1 MSSIGRPIRWVLAR
15 AAIVAGLLLASG
27 LTDATA
33 GPDNARSPQPS
44 SHAKLVVGRIK
55 SVTIVNVS
63 PDPDCTDYGNDS
75 DHQSNLRLGDDS
87 GYGDNPRC
95 YKYPDPP
102 KYVPPKP
109 HRPPKRHIPPI
120 VPPRACQ
127 GTVPNVIGRTE
138 DQAREAV
145 AAAGLTA
152 GSARQGNNRVVRQV
166 PVAGTVV
173 QCGWVVTMIVDQPA
187 PPPPAPPRPLPPVE
201 LPPADPPPAF
211 VMPSPLPVVPPA
223 APVPRMEPIPWFW
236 PVIIA
241 LLGLSAAL
249 LVGLLLLV
257 AARAW
262 KGPKWV
268 RAHVRAVAGVAPDVG
283 VEVMESPAD
292 HSAPPCVVRLEPHA
306 DSGTQTLEE
315 VH

>member
-1 MSSIGRPIRWVLAR
+1 MSSIGRPVRRVLAV
-15 AAIVAGLLLASG
+15 AAIVAGMLLGFG

-33 GPDNARSPQPS
+33 GPDNARAPKPTA
-44 SHAKLVVGRIK
+44 HANLVLGRIQ

-63 PDPDCTDYGNDS
+63 LDPDCTDY
-75 DHQSNLRLGDDS
+75 GDDS
-87 GYGDNPRC
+87 GYGDNSYC

-109 HRPPKRHIPPI
+109 HQPPKPHIPPL
-120 VPPRACQ
+120 PPRVCQ
-127 GTVPNVIGRTE
+127 GTVPNVVGRTE
-138 DQAREAV
+138 DEAREAL
-145 AAAGLTA
+145 AAVGLTA
-152 GSARQGNNRVVRQV
+152 GSDRPGNNRVMRQV
-166 PVAGTVV
+166 PTAGTVV
-173 QCGWVVTMIVDQPA
+173 QCGWVVTVIVDQPA
-187 PPPPAPPRPLPPVE
+187 PPPPAPPPPLPLVE

-211 VMPSPLPVVPPA
+211 VLPSPLPVVPPA
-223 APVPRMEPIPWFW
+223 VPVPRVEPIPWFW

-241 LLGLSAAL
+241 LLGLSAVL

-268 RAHVRAVAGVAPDVG
+268 RAHFRAVAGVAPGVG
-283 VEVMESPAD
+283 VEVMELPTD

-306 DSGTQTLEE
+306 DSGTQILEE